1 MSDTPRTEAEACRI
15 TLDCD
20 DSCVEIYVK
29 QDGKT
34 VDGDIIFAD
43 FARTLERELNAAKAE
58 IADNLALIKRLHRA
72 ISARM
77 CADEPTDEER
87 LELMH
92 AWTAAQKTID
102 KAKL

>member
-1 MSDTPRTEAEACRI
+1 MCG
-15 TLDCD
+15 CFY
-20 DSCVEIYVK
+20 SCEI
-29 QDGKT
+29 
-34 VDGDIIFAD
+34 INAD

-72 ISARM
+72 ITARM
-77 CADEPTDEER
+77 SASDPTDEER

-92 AWTAAQKTID
+92 AWTAAQETMD